1 MAVKHE
7 NSIQIISYNQF
18 LATLIFVAIVC
29 IALVSADSVTL
40 QIPLNNSLITN
51 NSNLTFDYQIVSTFE
66 LKNTSLFIYSS
77 NGTFYNSQD
86 RIYLPFSNMSAD
98 NLSIEFN
105 PFPVGN
111 YTWYANLYDIYNS
124 STYSENRTFE
134 IYQQEIV
141 VLFNPFD
148 SDIYLIL
155 QSAGA
160 GLGIFLQI
168 ISATLPLFLIFI
180 ATIVII
186 IKIFQAL
193 EIEKYFRNK

>member
-18 LATLIFVAIVC
+18 PVALFVLAILSL
-29 IALVSADSVTL
+29 ALVSADSVTL

-66 LKNTSLFIYSS
+66 LKNTSLFIYS
-77 NGTFYNSQD
+77 NGTFFNSQD

-186 IKIFQAL
+186 VKIFQAL
-193 EIEKYFRNK
+193 EIEKYFRSK